1 MHGEVFGFAH
11 IYQSGNITVSLPSIP
26 LPERLEQ
33 ALMSWQQLESEKI
46 YFAPVRHHSPAC
58 AYSTASLIEQINP
71 DYVLI
76 EGPDSFNGLI
86 SGLLHQDTQPPVA
99 IMVQT
104 EIKAGALKDGSDAVT
119 RSAYFPFCEY
129 SPEWQ
134 ALKQG
139 SRYKAQLQFIDL
151 PWAAQVNIDET
162 DEGQSQS
169 LQKER
174 YLAHS
179 LFIAQLAKKSG
190 CRDHDELWEQLFE
203 LRTFEQL
210 TDWSAFFKDSFI
222 WCGLARLD
230 YEPEVLESEGST
242 QRESHMQ
249 AHIQSIKTKQPNA
262 KIVIV
267 TGGFHTLALI
277 EGLAERATQQFALT
291 AIAQKQFVKQQ
302 KTAENESAW
311 LIRYS
316 DDKLDALNGYASG
329 MPSPAFYQK
338 VWETLLQ
345 QRQERENGRVRPT
358 QVYRNKL
365 GIAYLAKVATILR
378 EKQFDAAPGFLSVKL
393 AAEQSIRLAAF
404 RGHAGTGRYDL
415 LDGLQSAFI
424 KGSLDESQDEL
435 WHEIKTCFSGFRLG
449 QIPKGTTTPPLVAQT
464 YEMAKGFRFKL
475 DDTLSKI
482 SRLDVYR
489 NKQHRLRS
497 RFLHLLAFLDIH
509 FAKHLS
515 GPNFMSGNQMDVLFE
530 EWQYAW
536 TPNVE
541 GELIALSEKG
551 TQLKTIA
558 LNRLFE
564 MEKNLEQQGVSR
576 SSQSAVTLLM
586 QAAIIGL
593 HQRIP
598 TLFSLLDSYI
608 QQDTKFE
615 SLVACG
621 HKLVHLWRGRQFF
634 DIEENF
640 TIEARLD
647 ALLQQVFY
655 CFEQITQG
663 DEQQQE
669 MYFNA
674 LLSCRELVTFMPEI
688 NKNHDYYHDF
698 YHQLARCK
706 DQLNHVPLL
715 KGAVDALR
723 YLGAKTD
730 EETLVN
736 EIQSA
741 FSAGSDPEIAI
752 GYFIGV
758 MRAAPELIL
767 RIPLL
772 IDSLNDLLSKWDESR
787 FIQVLPDLRFAFS
800 QLTPKQNAQMA
811 QHIAQNLSIEAQDL
825 TLHQT
830 EFNEKQ
836 MLQALQ
842 LEQRLQNQLVE
853 LGLQRWF
860 THTSEAK

>member
-1 MHGEVFGFAH
+1 M
-11 IYQSGNITVSLPSIP
+11 SLPSIP
-26 LPERLEQ
+26 LPERLEK
-33 ALMSWQQLESEKI
+33 ALVSWQQLESKKI
-46 YFAPVRHHSPAC
+46 YFAPIRHHSPAC
-58 AYSTASLIEQINP
+58 AYSTLSLIEQIKP

-76 EGPDSFNGLI
+76 EGPDSFNELI
-86 SGLLHQDTQPPVA
+86 PGLLHQDTLPPVA
-99 IMVQT
+99 IMAQT
-104 EIKAGALKDGSDAVT
+104 EIKSDSLSDKGDAVT

-139 SRYKAQLQFIDL
+139 QQHQAQLQFIDL
-151 PWAAQVNIDET
+151 PWSAQVNIDET
-162 DEGQSQS
+162 DDADEGQKQS

-179 LFIAQLAKKSG
+179 AFIAQLAKKEG

-203 LRTFEQL
+203 LRSIEQL
-210 TDWSAFFKDSFI
+210 TDWAAFFKDSFI

-230 YEPEVLESEGST
+230 YEPEVLELEGST
-242 QRESHMQ
+242 QREAHMQ
-249 AHIQSIKTKQPNA
+249 AHIQMIKVQHPSA
-262 KIVIV
+262 KIVVV

-277 EGLAERATQQFALT
+277 EGIAEQVTQQFALT
-291 AIAQKQFVKQQ
+291 ATAQKQFAKQQ
-302 KTAENESAW
+302 KTAENDNAW

-329 MPSPAFYQK
+329 MPSPAFYQQ
-338 VWETLLQ
+338 VWEMLLR
-345 QRQERENGRVRPT
+345 QRQDRKSGKHRPT
-358 QVYRNKL
+358 QAYRNEL
-365 GIAYLAKVATILR
+365 GVAYLARVAAALR

-424 KGSLDESQDEL
+424 KGSLDESQEAL

-449 QIPKGTTTPPLVAQT
+449 QIPKGTTTPPLVAET
-464 YEMAKGFRFKL
+464 YEIAKGFRFKL

-515 GPNFMSGNQMDVLFE
+515 GPNFISGNQMDVLFE

-551 TQLKTIA
+551 TQLKSIA
-558 LNRLFE
+558 LSRLFE

-576 SSQSAVTLLM
+576 SSQSAVSLLM
-586 QAAIIGL
+586 QAALIGL

-598 TLFSLLDSYI
+598 ALFSLLDNYI
-608 QQDTKFE
+608 QQDAKFE

-634 DIEENF
+634 DIEESVA
-640 TIEARLD
+640 IEARLD
-647 ALLQQVFY
+647 TLLQQVFY

-663 DEQQQE
+663 DEQQHE
-669 MYFNA
+669 VHFNA
-674 LLSCRELVTFMPEI
+674 LLSCRELITFMPEI
-688 NKNHDYYHDF
+688 SKTQHYSNDF
-698 YHQLARCK
+698 YHQLDRCEGK
-706 DQLNHVPLL
+706 LNHVPLL

-730 EETLVN
+730 EKTLIQ
-736 EIQSA
+736 EIQQA
-741 FSAGSDPEIAI
+741 FSAGSDPEMAI

-772 IDSLNDLLSKWDESR
+772 IDLLNDLLGQWDESR

-811 QHIAQNLSIEAQDL
+811 QHVAQNLAIETQDL
-825 TLHQT
+825 ALHQT

-836 MLQALQ
+836 MMLALQ
-842 LEQRLQNQLVE
+842 LEQRLQAQLAE
-853 LGLQRWF
+853 LGLQNWF
-860 THTSEAK
+860 TQTPGAK